1 MGRKSVLTPEQWA
14 EIERRHLVDG
24 ESINSLAKEFGVN
37 EGTIRKKIYPN
48 RSERPK
54 AEKPLSDLAREKVE
68 ADKRVKDISEK
79 IAELP
84 ISRQQI
90 VNDLARKLTNISEH
104 LASAAEHSAASSHRL
119 SILANQQLEKVDD
132 VNPMASMAE
141 LGLAVTLQKMANTS
155 SEIGLNL
162 LRANKDTVDELNR
175 RGADPDTGSGV
186 AIYELPNN
194 GRG

>member
-141 LGLAVTLQKMANTS
+141 LGLAVTLQKMANAS

-175 RGADPDTGSGV
+175 RGVNPETGSGV